1 MKYPKIYL
9 AMDNSFAT
17 KRWTRPEEWTKIIK
31 DLGVECIE
39 ASADTE
45 ADPFYCGEQYLEEWI
60 DQVEEASFVNRV
72 KVVNFF
78 TGYTSYRTIGLAHP
92 DERIRKHIVNDW
104 LSVMARIAAR
114 VHAGLGFFIHAF
126 PESVLLELSA
136 YSKAKDS
143 LYTTLAEIAKRAEE
157 AGNVPIILEQM
168 YTPHQIPW
176 TITGTLEYLAEVT
189 RRGGIPVYVALD
201 TGHQTGQ
208 HRFLPLS
215 KNELESRII
224 KGEPAP
230 FLGPEYLYELYEN
243 AKNMGED
250 EITKISQTINE
261 EMQKYPHLFSKS
273 VDCDLYQW
281 LRETGCYSPIIHLQ
295 QTNGTS
301 SSHLPFTQAYNKNG
315 IVKPI
320 KMLEAIAD
328 SYRRP
333 IAEGMPPRTE
343 NIYLTFEIFPH
354 TSDTRREIL
363 STLNESVKY
372 WRQWIYQDGIAL
384 DELLYHQG
392 REL

>member
-1 MKYPKIYL
+1 M
-9 AMDNSFAT
+9 
-17 KRWTRPEEWTKIIK
+17 
-31 DLGVECIE
+31 
-39 ASADTE
+39 
-45 ADPFYCGEQYLEEWI
+45 
-60 DQVEEASFVNRV
+60 
-72 KVVNFF
+72 
-78 TGYTSYRTIGLAHP
+78 
-92 DERIRKHIVNDW
+92 
-104 LSVMARIAAR
+104 
-114 VHAGLGFFIHAF
+114 
-126 PESVLLELSA
+126 
-136 YSKAKDS
+136 
-143 LYTTLAEIAKRAEE
+143 
-157 AGNVPIILEQM
+157 
-168 YTPHQIPW
+168 
-176 TITGTLEYLAEVT
+176 
-189 RRGGIPVYVALD
+189 GG
-201 TGHQTGQ
+201 
-208 HRFLPLS
+208 
-215 KNELESRII
+215 
-224 KGEPAP
+224 
-230 FLGPEYLYELYEN
+230 
-243 AKNMGED
+243 D